1 MEGHLL
7 MSGKER
13 ERLKTLSRVKR
24 GELKIVE
31 AAELMGVCQRQARR
45 QYKRYR
51 ELGDRGLIHRGR
63 GRPSNRGFKA
73 AFKEQ
78 VLARY
83 RERYPDFGPTLA
95 SEKLATEGLT
105 VDEET
110 LRRWLLSAGLWQQR
124 RKRKGHRSQRERRAH
139 FGELVQL
146 DGSHH
151 EWFEKRRS
159 KCCLMKLV
167 DDATNQRHAHLDEEE
182 TIVAAM
188 TVLWQWIDKHGIPRA
203 LYTDKKNVYVADEK
217 SRQRAADSGVEVL
230 TQFGRA
236 CKKLGIELITAHS
249 PQAKGRVERSHAL
262 YQDRLVKELRL
273 EQCDTIAGANELLT
287 GTYGTQ
293 LSERFVVEP
302 RAKANYHRSAKGI
315 DLAAIF
321 CIEEERQVSADW
333 IVRFANQF
341 FQLQP
346 RCPTARAKGRVLV
359 QRYLNGE
366 LHFRYQQMELSY
378 TLLPAPPAKKHKAPP
393 ARRKQQKY
401 VPPKNHPWRGFLF
414 GKGVSS
420 PAS

>member
-1 MEGHLL
+1 
-7 MSGKER
+7 MSRKER
-13 ERLKTLSRVKR
+13 ERLKVLSGVKR

-31 AAELMGVCQRQARR
+31 AAELLGVCQRQARR

-51 ELGDRGLIHRGR
+51 ELGDGGLIHRGR
-63 GRPSNRGFKA
+63 GRPSNRGYQA
-73 AFKEQ
+73 TFKEQ

-95 SEKLATEGLT
+95 AEKLTVEGL
-105 VDEET
+105 VVNEET
-110 LRRWLLSAGLWQQR
+110 LRRWLLGAGIWQQR

-159 KCCLMKLV
+159 KCCLMMMV
-167 DDATNQRHAHLDEEE
+167 DDASSERHGYLDEEE

-188 TVLWQWIDKHGIPRA
+188 TVLWQWIDKYGIPRA

-217 SRQRAADSGVEVL
+217 SRERAADSGVEVL

-236 CKKLGIELITAHS
+236 CKKLDIKLITAHS
-249 PQAKGRVERSHAL
+249 PQAKGRVERSHGL

-273 EQCDTIAGANELLT
+273 EQCDTIAGANEILA
-287 GTYGTQ
+287 GPFGQQ
-293 LSERFVVEP
+293 LSERYAVEP
-302 RAKANYHRSAKGI
+302 RAKADYHRSAKGI
-315 DLAAIF
+315 DLPAIF

-346 RCPTARAKGRVLV
+346 RRPGERGKGRVMV
-359 QRYLNGE
+359 QRYLSGE
-366 LHFRYQQMELSY
+366 LHFRYQEVELSY
-378 TLLPAPPAKKHKAPP
+378 TLLPAPPAKKQQASPP
-393 ARRKQQKY
+393 RRKTQKY
-401 VPPKNHPWRGFLF
+401 TPPKNHPWRRKFLF
-414 GKGVSS
+414 GKGVSA